1 MVKFL
6 ITVGIIAYVA
16 FMLWVIWVLYSRIT
30 ARKIMRNGR
39 NKKSFAFSYLSTRF
53 SRVNTLRDVK
63 LLINDPKS
71 QNRRYV
77 ADIGLVFV
85 NKGGIMIVDTVPG
98 SGYIDITEGGQWNR
112 LINDKYYTFDDPF
125 IRSKRNV
132 SAMKTFLRNEGVEN
146 VPVHSVVLFS
156 GKRVRFSKRINGLV
170 TADNLVSYIK
180 DVNKDKFLTNGEI
193 RSVVKLLKQKSA

>member
-1 MVKFL
+1 MVKFF

-30 ARKIMRNGR
+30 ARKLMRNGR

-53 SRVNTLRDVK
+53 SRMNTLRDVK
-63 LLINDPKS
+63 LLINDPKG
-71 QNRRYV
+71 QNKKYV

-125 IRSKRNV
+125 LRSKRNV

-156 GKRVRFSKRINGLV
+156 GKRVRFSKRISGLV

-180 DVNKDKFLTNGEI
+180 DVNKDKFLTYSEI